1 MEQDAGSQIPEP
13 LCFIHPGEGFVQ
25 LFSFRSHNFFRFSLK
40 NKGLKADERFRTFFR
55 QVKKGQH
62 VLRGKANAAVGVRCS
77 EAVRPVGAVD
87 LDVALP
93 RIGVSGVQAVQP
105 QDARQDE
112 VRMFIHSLRDGG
124 RVAANREPRDEDG
137 VLRQSRS
144 DFFADAEAAQ
154 GRFS

>member
-25 LFSFRSHNFFRFSLK
+25 LFSFCSDNFFRFSLK
-40 NKGLKADERFRTFFR
+40 NKGLKADERFRAFFR

-87 LDVALP
+87 VDVALP
-93 RIGVSGVQAVQP
+93 RIGVSGSRP
-105 QDARQDE
+105 SSHRMR
-112 VRMFIHSLRDGG
+112 VRMKSECSFMPSGM
-124 RVAANREPRDEDG
+124 AAG
-137 VLRQSRS
+137 
-144 DFFADAEAAQ
+144 
-154 GRFS
+154 